1 VLLTLTPTVV
11 RIEVQERTQKRKYI
25 MSQQTETYY
34 DEIET
39 YYDWIE
45 IQSLVN
51 CHNAESPYAA
61 PARRRYLRQIASAA
75 ELFPWSD
82 LGMDLT
88 PAQLAITRQWLADQG
103 FYLDLR

>member
-1 VLLTLTPTVV
+1 MNDFDFDFEFEFVV
-11 RIEVQERTQKRKYI
+11 DEQCYN
-25 MSQQTETYY
+25 QTYL
-34 DEIET
+34 
-39 YYDWIE
+39 
-45 IQSLVN
+45 QSLVD

-88 PAQLAITRQWLADQG
+88 PEQLTITRQWLEKNG
-103 FYLDLR
+103 FQLNPLVEK

>member
-1 VLLTLTPTVV
+1 MT
-11 RIEVQERTQKRKYI
+11 
-25 MSQQTETYY
+25 QQTDLDIDFDFEV
-34 DEIET
+34 DEHC
-39 YYDWIE
+39 YNPAY

-61 PARRRYLRQIASAA
+61 PSRRRYLRQIASAA

-103 FYLDLR
+103 FQLV